1 LALCNLVEKH
11 RGEAQK
17 YLKKPM
23 FESKYVY
30 FGREKPPPQPTKI
43 SLSYNK
49 EIGNLSN
56 TTQLFHDIDPRVNK
70 ERTSKP

>member
-1 LALCNLVEKH
+1 LALSNLVEKH

-17 YLKKPM
+17 YLKEPM

-43 SLSYNK
+43 SLSYNE

-56 TTQLFHDIDPRVNK
+56 TT
-70 ERTSKP
+70 